1 MDQLNAFDTWDAP
14 RARTSD
20 PVTSKEAAKSVRAVR
35 ASHLR
40 ILAQFRLYG
49 DMTDEQL
56 ALVLEDAEKGAGIK
70 HMSPSGVRSRRSE
83 LSKPNMDRI
92 AEIIEENEMRSDA
105 AATPVNQIDA
115 AARRQLRIEGFRS
128 PLWDTGVV
136 DTNAAGRKVIVWGL
150 AR

>member
-92 AEIIEENEMRSDA
+92 TEIKQESVVIGAPPTDA
-105 AATPVNQIDA
+105 VLDA

-136 DTNAAGRKVIVWGL
+136 DTNAAGRRCIVWGI
-150 AR
+150 AK